1 MSIFTQIQ
9 LKTYIK
15 RIELQKDNL
24 PLATVFNQE
33 QKEEID
39 AIYNQLL
46 MICNEAN
53 SIYLAVSEP
62 TYL

>member
-9 LKTYIK
+9 LKTYIE

-24 PLATVFNQE
+24 PLATVFNEE
-33 QKEEID
+33 QKKEID

-46 MICNEAN
+46 LICNEAD
-53 SIYLAVSEP
+53 SLFIEVSKP

>member
-15 RIELQKDNL
+15 RIELQKYNL
-24 PLATVFNQE
+24 PLATVFNE
-33 QKEEID
+33 KQKEEID
-39 AIYNQLL
+39 AIYDQLL
-46 MICNEAN
+46 LIYNDAN
-53 SIYLAVSEP
+53 STYIEVLEP